1 MGDEYRRFWLTS
13 STAEQRE
20 WLLAEAFEA
29 GAEGAEEQDEAAS
42 GGSPVRHR
50 ACIYARAEGIEA
62 VRAAL
67 LAAIAGAA
75 GGAARE
81 STDSAS
87 PSTSPSPSP
96 SASAEVGP
104 AEALPA
110 VDWSEE
116 WKRGLGPIVIS
127 DRLVVRPPFSE
138 WTCLPG
144 QCEIVI
150 DPGQAFGTGTHAST
164 HLCLEW
170 IDALLAEA
178 DGPARFARMLDVG
191 TGSGV
196 LALAAVARGAR
207 EAVGFDLDPVAIEAA
222 ADAAQRNGLEA
233 AVRFACAPID
243 AIDGAPFQLV
253 VANLL
258 KRELLPIAGA
268 IAERL
273 APEGSL
279 LLAGLLEEDGDEVA
293 ACFAP
298 FGLVERERRVRE
310 DAVGRWIAPRYVRGD
325 AGAAGASPS
334 RRSQSA

>member
-13 STAEQRE
+13 STPERRE

-29 GAEGAEEQDEAAS
+29 GAEGAEEKDEAAG
-42 GGSPVRHR
+42 GGSPARHR
-50 ACIYARAEGIEA
+50 ACIYARAEGIED
-62 VRAAL
+62 VRGAL

-75 GGAARE
+75 GDAALDP
-81 STDSAS
+81 TDPISA
-87 PSTSPSPSP
+87 

-127 DRLVVRPPFSE
+127 DRLVVRPPFSA

-144 QCEIVI
+144 QREIVI

-170 IDALLAEA
+170 IDALLEEA

-222 ADAAQRNGLEA
+222 EEAARTNGLAA
-233 AVRFACAPID
+233 AVRFACTPIE
-243 AIDGAPFQLV
+243 AIDDAPFELV

-268 IAERL
+268 IAARL
-273 APEGSL
+273 AKQGSL
-279 LLAGLLEEDGDEVA
+279 VLAGLLEEDGDEVA

-310 DAVGRWIAPRYVRGD
+310 DSVGRWIAPRYVWGT
-325 AGAAGASPS
+325 AGTSPS

>member
-13 STAEQRE
+13 STPEQRE

-29 GAEGAEEQDEAAS
+29 GAEGAEEQDE
-42 GGSPVRHR
+42 PVRGATPARHR
-50 ACIYARAEGIEA
+50 ACIYARADAIEA
-62 VRAAL
+62 VREVL
-67 LAAIAGAA
+67 LAAIEAEAVGAPAQATGRAG
-75 GGAARE
+75 
-81 STDSAS
+81 
-87 PSTSPSPSP
+87 
-96 SASAEVGP
+96 AEVGP

-110 VDWSEE
+110 VDWSEA
-116 WKRGLGPIVIS
+116 WRAGLGPIVIS
-127 DRLVVRPPFSE
+127 ERLVVRPPFSP
-138 WTCLPG
+138 WTLQPG
-144 QCEIVI
+144 QREIVI

-178 DGPARFARMLDVG
+178 GGPTRFARMLDVG

-207 EAVGFDLDPVAIEAA
+207 EAIGFDLDPVAIEAA
-222 ADAAQRNGLEA
+222 QEAARQNGLEA
-233 AVRFACAPID
+233 GVRFVCVPIE
-243 AIDGAPFQLV
+243 AVEAGPFELV

-279 LLAGLLEEDGDEVA
+279 ILAGLLEEDADEVA

-298 FGLVERERRVRE
+298 FGLVEAERRVRD
-310 DAVGRWIAPRYVRGD
+310 DAVGRWIAPRYVRR
-325 AGAAGASPS
+325 ALGASAS

>member
-13 STAEQRE
+13 STPERRE

-29 GAEGAEEQDEAAS
+29 GAEGAEEKDEAAS

-50 ACIYARAEGIEA
+50 ACIYARAEVIEDVRGA
-62 VRAAL
+62 V
-67 LAAIAGAA
+67 LAAIAAGA
-75 GGAARE
+75 GDAARG
-81 STDSAS
+81 STDST
-87 PSTSPSPSP
+87 STS
-96 SASAEVGP
+96 AEAAAEVGP

-127 DRLVVRPPFSE
+127 DRLVVRPPFSPFA
-138 WTCLPG
+138 CRPG
-144 QCEIVI
+144 QREIVI

-196 LALAAVARGAR
+196 LALAAVVRGAR

-222 ADAAQRNGLEA
+222 EEAARANGLA
-233 AVRFACAPID
+233 AGVRFACGPIE
-243 AIDGAPFQLV
+243 AIDGAPFELV

-268 IAERL
+268 IAARL
-273 APEGSL
+273 ATEGSL
-279 LLAGLLEEDGDEVA
+279 ILAGLLEEDGDEVA

-310 DAVGRWIAPRYVRGD
+310 DPVGRWIAPRYVR
-325 AGAAGASPS
+325 GAAGASPS